1 MVDRASTMELQTARL
16 RMRPLVLADLDDL
29 FRLRADPE
37 VSRYIGVRNR
47 DETAVALASFVDHW
61 REYGFG
67 IWALKQAETSRFVG
81 RCGLRRATEV
91 PDVELAYT
99 LHKEF
104 WGKGFATEAS
114 RAALRFGFETVGI
127 DRIIAFAV
135 PDNRAST
142 RVMEKLGMRYEK
154 RAPFHGLDHVWY
166 AISRAE
172 YTASCPTN

>member
-1 MVDRASTMELQTARL
+1 
-16 RMRPLVLADLDDL
+16 MRPFTPADLDDL
-29 FRLRADPE
+29 CRLYADLE
-37 VSRYIGVRNR
+37 VMHYIGVRNR
-47 DETAVALASFVDHW
+47 DETKVALAAMVDHW
-61 REYGFG
+61 GEHGFG
-67 IWALKQAETSRFVG
+67 VWALTERETGRFVG
-81 RCGLRRATEV
+81 RCGLRRVAEV

-104 WGKGFATEAS
+104 WGKGLAAEAS
-114 RAALRFGFETVGI
+114 RAAFRFGFETVGV

-154 RAPFHGLDHVWY
+154 RAPWRGLEHVWY

-172 YTASCPTN
+172 YAASCPTT